1 MSNDSKTAPH
11 QIPGAGWE
19 DPGCPVCGNHQRDTL
34 LQAQVCPPGGNSQE
48 VSIVRCGGCGFTY
61 TAPRPDQ
68 NLIGSFY
75 SSDYKPH
82 QTTRKTSK
90 KEKGK
95 SAARFGELPER
106 KGMAPFG
113 EARLLDFGCGSGS
126 YLVRMKAQGWTVT
139 GIDASPTM
147 AKTLT
152 DQGWEVLHGSLPH
165 PGLEGRLFE
174 VITMWHSL
182 EHVHDPVAVL
192 KAAEKLLV
200 PGGKLVV
207 AVPAFDSW
215 NFKAFG
221 RDWLGLDLP
230 IHLSHFTAKSLG
242 DVAIRA
248 GLVVDNIGRLNH
260 SSWMRQSA
268 INMHKRLGSSTP
280 FWAKLLRNRTFSSL
294 WASLVH
300 RVKKQSDVLILRA
313 SKTSRIK

>member
-1 MSNDSKTAPH
+1 MSHDAQTAANKTL
-11 QIPGAGWE
+11 GAGWE
-19 DPGCPVCGNHQRDTL
+19 DPGCPVCGDHTRANL
-34 LQAQVCPPGGNSQE
+34 LQAQVCPPEGNPQE
-48 VSIVRCGGCGFTY
+48 VSIARCEGCGFTY

-68 NLIGSFY
+68 TLIGSFY

-82 QTTRKTSK
+82 QTTRKSSK

-95 SAARFGELPER
+95 SGGRFGELPER
-106 KGMAPFG
+106 KGMSPFG
-113 EARLLDFGCGSGS
+113 QARLLDFGCGSGS

-147 AKTLT
+147 AQTLT
-152 DQGWEVLHGSLPH
+152 EQGWEVLHGSLPH
-165 PGLEGRLFE
+165 PALEGRSFE

-207 AVPAFDSW
+207 AVPALDSW
-215 NFKAFG
+215 NFQAFG
-221 RDWLGLDLP
+221 GDWLGVDLP

-248 GLVVDNIGRLNH
+248 GLKVDNIGRLNH

-268 INMHKRLGSSTP
+268 INMHKRLGSRAP
-280 FWAKLLRNRTFSSL
+280 LWAKLLRNRTFSSL
-294 WASLVH
+294 WASWVH
-300 RVKKQSDVLILRA
+300 RIKKQADVLILRA
-313 SKTSRIK
+313 SRTK